1 MTAQASRYLGI
12 YLNDHLAGAALGIGV
27 ARRLHES
34 NKDDAEMAKPLAQ
47 VCAEIEAD
55 RGTLEALM
63 RRLGIRPGS
72 VKPALASAAERLG
85 RLKPNGQLTGYS
97 PLSRLLE
104 LEFLLIGISGKMQL
118 WKALERAL
126 GESLEEFD
134 FGRLVERAVRQ
145 RGVVDELHRDAAERA
160 LRSS

>member
-1 MTAQASRYLGI
+1 MTAESSRYLRI

-34 NKDDAEMAKPLAQ
+34 NKDDTAMAKPLAR

-55 RGTLEALM
+55 RGTLEGLM
-63 RRLGIRPGS
+63 RHLGVRRGS
-72 VKPALASAAERLG
+72 VKPALASAGEKLG
-85 RLKPNGQLTGYS
+85 RLKPNGRLSGYS

-104 LEFLLIGISGKMQL
+104 LEFLLIGITGKMQL
-118 WKALERAL
+118 WKALERGL

-134 FGRLVERAVRQ
+134 FERLAERAARQ
-145 RGVVDELHRDAAERA
+145 REVVDELHRDAAERA
-160 LRSS
+160 LRSG